1 MVAKNKKDSERIEIL
16 WRILVLI
23 VTGTILWVWAYLI
36 GVLAIVHLF
45 IVLFSGKR
53 NKDLAEFCEYWSSE
67 TYRFYKYI
75 TFTTNERPFP
85 FNVLKKIGKFEK

>member
-1 MVAKNKKDSERIEIL
+1 MVKNKKEDLERMEIL

-23 VTGTILWVWAYLI
+23 VTGIILWAWAYLI
-36 GVLAIVHLF
+36 GILAIVHLF

-53 NKDLAEFCEYWSSE
+53 SKDLAEFCEYWSSE
-67 TYRFYKYI
+67 SYRFYRYI

-85 FNVLKKIGKFEK
+85 FTNLKRISKFEK